1 MFFYRNLYLPVHI
14 HLDVYF
20 QCFVFYTVSCTHCL
34 SFFLIIKSVYHLF
47 FLYASIS
54 IISIFF
60 LFLPVSVSVI
70 CLQTFRQH
78 RDTMLPESSSATVLH
93 IILLLF
99 LYFLSCTLLHP
110 ALFHCRPVPVY
121 FCPVYFSV
129 RSHPDIV
136 HFVFL

>member
-1 MFFYRNLYLPVHI
+1 MYFITRTSLSVFFISTPII
-14 HLDVYF
+14 HLIFNV
-20 QCFVFYTVSCTHCL
+20 TH
-34 SFFLIIKSVYHLF
+34 FFISSIKSVYHLF
-47 FLYASIS
+47 FLHASIS

-99 LYFLSCTLLHP
+99 LYFYTHLTAP
-110 ALFHCRPVPVY
+110 
-121 FCPVYFSV
+121 FSV
-129 RSHPDIV
+129 GRLSATLFIGTNLEIILLTFPQS
-136 HFVFL
+136 F